1 MRNLILFI
9 SRFKTFFLFIA
20 LEVLC
25 LFLLVRNNSYQRAA
39 FLNSANRVTGNLYQS
54 VDNVRNYFTLKRIND
69 SLQRENARLRRKV
82 ESSFD
87 CRIPLRDT
95 VMRYAKDSGG
105 KPVYS
110 YIPAEVINNSTNS
123 LSNTITINKGTK
135 HGVEKDMGVIGPN
148 GVVGIVIGTSTRFS
162 VVMSLLHKNASISG
176 ELARH
181 NYVGNIRWDGQDVTS
196 VQLHD
201 IPKHVN
207 VKKGDS
213 VVTSGYSSFFPPG
226 ISIGVVRKVTL
237 DEANN
242 FYSIDLRLLTNFRSL
257 EYVYIVDYLFRE
269 ERRKVEEKA
278 DG

>member
-1 MRNLILFI
+1 MRNLLLFI
-9 SRFKTFFLFIA
+9 SRFKTLFLFIA
-20 LEVLC
+20 LEVIC
-25 LFLLVRNNSYQRAA
+25 LFLLVRNNAFQRAA

-54 VDNVRNYFTLKRIND
+54 VDNLSNYLTLKRIND
-69 SLQRENARLRRKV
+69 SLRKENALLRQQV

-95 VMRYAKDSGG
+95 VMRYSKDAGG

-110 YIPAEVINNSTNS
+110 YVPAEVINNSTNS
-123 LSNTITINKGTK
+123 LSNTLTLNKGTK
-135 HGVEKDMGVIGPN
+135 HGVAKDMGVMGPN
-148 GVVGIVIGTSTRFS
+148 GVVGIVIGTSPHFS

-181 NYVGNIRWDGQDVTS
+181 NYVGNIRWDGQDPTS

-207 VKKGDS
+207 VQKGDT

-226 ISIGVVRKVTL
+226 ISIGAVRKVTI

-257 EYVYIVDYLFRE
+257 EYVYVADYLFRD